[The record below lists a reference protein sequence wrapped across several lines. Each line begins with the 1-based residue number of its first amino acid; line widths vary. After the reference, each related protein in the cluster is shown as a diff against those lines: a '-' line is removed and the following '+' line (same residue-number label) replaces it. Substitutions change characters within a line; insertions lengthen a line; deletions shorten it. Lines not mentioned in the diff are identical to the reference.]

1 MKLVFIACALFLTGC
16 VSFNRGGTTHHVILG
31 FGIVSVNSTN
41 RAVAD
46 VIKTQV
52 IGLGFNDSGAGAHFD
67 LGYGCTTVVKVVTN
81 QNIVIEVSDVPGKP
95 LTVNV
100 PK

>member
-1 MKLVFIACALFLTGC
+1 MSISK
-16 VSFNRGGTTHHVILG
+16 NGTTHHVILG

-41 RAVAD
+41 TAAAD

-67 LGYGCTTVVKVVTN
+67 LGYGVTTVVRVVTN

-95 LTVNV
+95 LTVNI

>member
-1 MKLVFIACALFLTGC
+1 MKLIFIAGALFLTGC
-16 VSFNRGGTTHHVILG
+16 VNFNRGGTTHHVILG
-31 FGIVSVNSTN
+31 FGIVSANSTN
-41 RAVAD
+41 QAAANV
-46 VIKTQV
+46 VKTQV

-67 LGYGCTTVVKVVTN
+67 LGYGTTTVVSIVTN

-95 LTVNV
+95 LTVDI